1 MVKKVL
7 SYILI
12 FLGIIYIYN
21 LIKKNVSKIR
31 AIYELMKIL
40 FTVRYEGNKYKGNWT
55 YADLWEELLI
65 GRENELLFIDI
76 TKELEGNNNEKSKW
90 TRLDIDKFA
99 NKVAYTLNDTY
110 NIQSINSNNNNNNNT
125 TLGLMIHNCAEY
137 VGVWIGASK
146 IGITT
151 ALVNCNITGD
161 ALLHCLQK
169 TVVSEHIYELSY

>member
-40 FTVRYEGNKYKGNWT
+40 LTVRYEGRKYKGNWT

-90 TRLDIDKFA
+90 TRLKEINLPIRLDYIII
-99 NKVAYTLNDTY
+99 
-110 NIQSINSNNNNNNNT
+110 NI
-125 TLGLMIHNCAEY
+125 
-137 VGVWIGASK
+137 K
-146 IGITT
+146 
-151 ALVNCNITGD
+151 
-161 ALLHCLQK
+161 
-169 TVVSEHIYELSY
+169 